1 MKADDLVLGGMLQ
14 FEPGGGVLRLGSAR
28 ALVLDVVALGLL
40 RKELFDTLGETAAR
54 GVLSRLGYAHG
65 VRTAESARAGFPWD
79 DERQW
84 RMAGT
89 RFAMLQGFAEIEPV
103 GQSAAS
109 PEAILRASY
118 EAEQHLLHFGR
129 SEVPVCWTLA
139 GFASGYFSHARGQ
152 ETYFLEEQCV
162 ARGDPVC
169 RVVGRSRAEWGDR
182 EEIRFFDRHTLDA
195 RVAEIAAALRE
206 TERKLRARR
215 RTLDARDREVEV
227 AGGLVARSEAM
238 RRVVDTTRRVAA
250 VDATVLITGETGVG
264 KERVARLIHEA
275 SARAGGPFVAVNCGA
290 VPEALLESELF
301 GHARGAFTGATHDR
315 PGLFEAAHQGTL
327 FLDEIGEMP
336 LSMQVKLLRALQSR
350 EVRRV
355 GENQVRPFDARLV
368 AATNRELGAE
378 IRAGR
383 FREDLYYRLRVVEV
397 QVPPL
402 RERPEDIL
410 PLARVLLSGAA
421 ERMKRRVTG
430 LSARAAD
437 RLLQHQWPGNVREL
451 ENSIERAV
459 ALAAGSSV
467 EVGDLP
473 QEVRSA
479 APGPV
484 ARTGR
489 VRTLEDVERAHVL
502 AALEQ
507 LGGNQRRTA
516 AALGIG
522 EATLY
527 RKLRRWR
534 HRARPRR

>member
-1 MKADDLVLGGMLQ
+1 MKADDLVLGEMLQ

-28 ALVLDVVALGLL
+28 ALVLDAVALGLL

-129 SEVPVCWTLA
+129 SDVPVCWTLA

-152 ETYFLEEQCV
+152 EMYFLEEQCV

-169 RVVGRSRAEWGDR
+169 RVSGRSRAEWGDR
-182 EEIRFFDRHTLDA
+182 EEIRFFDRQTLDA
-195 RVAEIAAALRE
+195 RVAGIAAALRE
-206 TERKLRARR
+206 TERKLRAGR
-215 RTLDARDREVEV
+215 RTLGARDRETEV

-368 AATNRELGAE
+368 AATNRELGEE

-402 RERPEDIL
+402 RERPEDVL
-410 PLARVLLSGAA
+410 PLARVLLSRAA

-437 RLLQHQWPGNVREL
+437 QLLQHQWPGNVREL
-451 ENSIERAV
+451 ENAVERAV

-489 VRTLEDVERAHVL
+489 VRTLEEVERAHVL

-527 RKLRRWR
+527 RKLRQWR